1 LIISTDILT
10 KKRLKRVKM
19 KKVLYFITFFGVV
32 GFNIFSYLFY
42 PSSLQIFDN
51 KLRDEMFLIRG
62 EINTTN
68 SVVIVDIDE
77 KSLKTLGQWPWSRDV
92 ISQILINLTNSEALI
107 VGLDL
112 FFAERDTKSP
122 YFLAKK
128 YNLNIAAD
136 DYDQLLAEVLANT
149 PTILGYLF
157 DFEKNLTKNILPNIP
172 AIFIQRNKKDDFLLK
187 AKGYIGNIPILQN
200 NTYSA
205 GFVNM
210 IPDID
215 GVVRNVPLLI
225 EYDDIIYPSLAF
237 EMFRIASG
245 NRRVVIDYSE
255 AGIEDIKLGNYKI
268 KTDRFGRIFIN
279 YRGDKNR
286 FTYISA
292 IDIYENN
299 FDKNLIKDKFV
310 LIGTSAGGLFDLR
323 VTPFNTVYPGVEVHA
338 NIIDNLI
345 KGDLLVKPD
354 MGELI
359 DIIVMF
365 IVGLIVFVVFYFLSA
380 VLATSLVIFMIIG
393 YFIFSYYLM
402 FYYGYIV
409 NVFLPIVEIIVL
421 VIIFGAINYFLES
434 KKAETLK
441 HAFAKK
447 VSANVMNELI
457 SHTQDDILAPRDKD
471 ITIFF
476 SDIRSFTSISEKL
489 ANPTKVIQLLNLYMT
504 PMVENIT
511 IHKGTVD
518 KFIGDAIMAYWNA
531 PVDIEN
537 HADEAVSSAIEQIK
551 ILKKLNKQIKKE
563 FDLEIDIGI
572 GINSGIATIGEM
584 GSSGRADYTVIGDNV
599 NLASRLEGLNKVY
612 HSHILISEFT
622 YELLKKD
629 YIIREIDLVRVKGK
643 SKPVKIYQVIDFG
656 EADFSYYYEA
666 LELYRNSQFD
676 KAKEIFEMLYNSTKD
691 ELYNVYQN
699 RCQHFISNPPDKFD
713 GVWTFTTK

>member
-1 LIISTDILT
+1 
-10 KKRLKRVKM
+10 M

-279 YRGDKNR
+279 YRGDKNHP
-286 FTYISA
+286 
-292 IDIYENN
+292 
-299 FDKNLIKDKFV
+299 K
-310 LIGTSAGGLFDLR
+310 
-323 VTPFNTVYPGVEVHA
+323 YPGYQ
-338 NIIDNLI
+338 
-345 KGDLLVKPD
+345 G
-354 MGELI
+354 M
-359 DIIVMF
+359 
-365 IVGLIVFVVFYFLSA
+365 
-380 VLATSLVIFMIIG
+380 
-393 YFIFSYYLM
+393 SYR
-402 FYYGYIV
+402 G
-409 NVFLPIVEIIVL
+409 
-421 VIIFGAINYFLES
+421 GG
-434 KKAETLK
+434 
-441 HAFAKK
+441 
-447 VSANVMNELI
+447 
-457 SHTQDDILAPRDKD
+457 Q
-471 ITIFF
+471 
-476 SDIRSFTSISEKL
+476 
-489 ANPTKVIQLLNLYMT
+489 
-504 PMVENIT
+504 
-511 IHKGTVD
+511 
-518 KFIGDAIMAYWNA
+518 
-531 PVDIEN
+531 
-537 HADEAVSSAIEQIK
+537 
-551 ILKKLNKQIKKE
+551 
-563 FDLEIDIGI
+563 
-572 GINSGIATIGEM
+572 
-584 GSSGRADYTVIGDNV
+584 
-599 NLASRLEGLNKVY
+599 
-612 HSHILISEFT
+612 
-622 YELLKKD
+622 
-629 YIIREIDLVRVKGK
+629 
-643 SKPVKIYQVIDFG
+643 
-656 EADFSYYYEA
+656 
-666 LELYRNSQFD
+666 
-676 KAKEIFEMLYNSTKD
+676 
-691 ELYNVYQN
+691 
-699 RCQHFISNPPDKFD
+699 
-713 GVWTFTTK
+713 